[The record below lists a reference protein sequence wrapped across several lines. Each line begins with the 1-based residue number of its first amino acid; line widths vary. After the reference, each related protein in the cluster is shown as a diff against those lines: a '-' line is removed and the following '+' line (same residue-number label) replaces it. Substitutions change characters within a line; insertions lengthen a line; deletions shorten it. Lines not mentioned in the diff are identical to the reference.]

1 MYTFNSRIRYSEA
14 DCDNQLTIEGL
25 LNYFQDCSTFQSED
39 LGIGLKYLKER
50 DIAWVLNMWQ
60 IDVLRYPEIGERVE
74 IGTLPYDIRGFLGY
88 RNFWMADEQ
97 GNRLAVANTIWTLL
111 NLKKGKPVMAPQ
123 EMKDAYQ
130 TAERMEMEYLPRKIA
145 IPDGGE
151 KMPEFVITRHY
162 LDTNNHVNNGRYVQM
177 AMEYPEEDFKISRL
191 RAEYKKQAYQD
202 DIFCPVVCR
211 QEKVY
216 TISFRNESGELYAV
230 VELTG
235 K

>member
-14 DCDNQLTIEGL
+14 DCSNRLTIEGL

-39 LGIGLKYLKER
+39 LGVGLKYLKER
-50 DIAWVLNMWQ
+50 DMAWVLNMWQ
-60 IDVLRYPEIGERVE
+60 IDVLRYPEVGERVE

-111 NLKKGKPVMAPQ
+111 NLEKGKPVMAPQ

-145 IPDGGE
+145 IPDGGK

-177 AMEYPEEDFKISRL
+177 AMEYPEDDFKISRL